1 MDAHRYAMVMAG
13 GSGTRLWP
21 MSRRERPKQLLRFL
35 VEPGRERPR
44 SLIEVSAGRLQ
55 GLVPPGNVRV
65 CTLERYRDAVADAL
79 GGVLPGLSPEQIIG
93 EPVGRDTVN
102 AIGLTAALLAMRNP
116 DAAFC
121 VMTADHVIEPVQRFQ
136 QVVRL
141 GFELVERSP
150 RTLVTFA
157 IEPTHPATGYGYV
170 RRGQAIEGTGGLGF
184 AVERFVEKPDEATAR
199 AYLDEGVYGWN
210 SGMFVWKAAT
220 FLDALGAFLP
230 ASHEGLMEIARAW
243 DTPDRHAVLGR
254 VYPELPK
261 KSVDYA
267 VMEPATTPTAQE
279 VRGGPIE
286 VATLKMDVSWLDV
299 GSWASYAG
307 TLPADAAAN
316 RVAATA
322 TDARAIAH
330 DSAGNLIVNDQPGH
344 AIALLGCH
352 DLVVVHTAGATLIM
366 PAARAEQLKDLHA
379 TLPDPL
385 L

>member
-1 MDAHRYAMVMAG
+1 MHEHRYAMVLAG

-35 VEPGRERPR
+35 VEPGTPHPR
-44 SLIEVSAGRLQ
+44 SLIEVSAGRLA
-55 GLVPPGNVRV
+55 GLVPPGNVLV
-65 CTLERYRDAVADAL
+65 CTLERYRQAVAQ
-79 GGVLPGLSPEQIIG
+79 VLPGLSPEQILG
-93 EPVGRDTVN
+93 EPVGRDTAN
-102 AIGLTAALLAMRNP
+102 AIGLTAALLAGRDP

-121 VMTADHVIEPVQRFQ
+121 VMTADHVIEPVEAFQR
-136 QVVRL
+136 VVRL
-141 GFELVERSP
+141 GFELVDRSP

-157 IEPTHPATGYGYV
+157 IEPTHAATGYGYV
-170 RRGQAIEGTGGLGF
+170 KRGPAIDGTGGLGF
-184 AVERFVEKPDEATAR
+184 AVEKFVEKPDAATAR

-210 SGMFVWKAAT
+210 SGMFVWRAAT
-220 FLDALGAFLP
+220 FLDALRTFLP
-230 ASHEGLMEIARAW
+230 ASYEGLMEIARAW
-243 DTPDRHAVLGR
+243 DTPEREAVLGR

-267 VMEPATTPTAQE
+267 VMERATSPAASHAA
-279 VRGGPIE
+279 GGPID
-286 VATLKMDVSWLDV
+286 VATLRMGVSWLDV

-307 TLPADAAAN
+307 TLPADAATN
-316 RVAATA
+316 RVASTA
-322 TDARAIAH
+322 HGAHAIAH
-330 DSAGNLIVNDQPGH
+330 DSSGNLIVNDQPGH

-366 PAARAEQLKDLHA
+366 PAAKAEQLKDLHA